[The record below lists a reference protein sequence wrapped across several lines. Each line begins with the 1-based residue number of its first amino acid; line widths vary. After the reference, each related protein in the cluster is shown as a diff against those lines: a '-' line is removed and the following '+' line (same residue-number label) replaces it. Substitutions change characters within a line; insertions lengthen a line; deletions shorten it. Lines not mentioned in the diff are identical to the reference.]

1 MEGMMQG
8 TTERTMEGTMQG
20 MMQGTTERTMEGT
33 MQGTTER
40 TTERTMEG
48 TMEGTMQGTTERTT
62 ERTMEHG
69 GRDHETARLDG
80 CRGCHAA
87 GAVHGRVAWA
97 VGLAQRDVAVETA
110 QHRLAGG
117 PALVCWQ
124 TQVTPPARC

>member
-1 MEGMMQG
+1 MQG

-40 TTERTMEG
+40 TTERTME
-48 TMEGTMQGTTERTT
+48 
-62 ERTMEHG
+62 HG

-80 CRGCHAA
+80 SRGCHAA